1 MSSAREQIFAKV
13 KAETGDASLPDDLD
27 TAFAKL
33 IDQSDTRTSH
43 QSLRQFDNIVAE
55 FEERT
60 TEVNTELHHC
70 SKAELHSALA
80 SLVGQANVYV
90 APSADLPTQGLNCI
104 DDGRGVA
111 DFALALAEVGIAET
125 GTVVV
130 NSHNVPSDAMYL
142 FDHLV
147 IVLPVEHIVAR
158 FEDYWQNYRP
168 ADEFTRAIHMISGPS
183 RTADVE
189 QIIQLGAHGP
199 RRLSVIIVNQAG

>member
-33 IDQSDTRTSH
+33 VDQSDTRTSH
-43 QSLRQFDNIVAE
+43 QSLRQFENVVAE

-60 TEVNTELHHC
+60 TEVNTELHYC
-70 SKAELHSALA
+70 SKAELHNALVA
-80 SLVGQANVYV
+80 LVGQASVYV
-90 APSADLPTQGLNCI
+90 APSADLPTLGLNNI

-111 DFALALAEVGIAET
+111 DFALAMAEAAIAET

-147 IVLPVEHIVAR
+147 VVLPVEHIVAR

-199 RRLSVIIVNQAG
+199 RRLSVIILNQSG

>member
-33 IDQSDTRTSH
+33 VDQSDTRTSH
-43 QSLRQFDNIVAE
+43 QSLRQFENVVAE

-60 TEVNTELHHC
+60 TEVNTELHYC
-70 SKAELHSALA
+70 SKAELHNALVA
-80 SLVGQANVYV
+80 LVGQASVYV
-90 APSADLPTQGLNCI
+90 APSADLPTQGLNNI

-111 DFALALAEVGIAET
+111 DFALAMAEAAIAET

-147 IVLPVEHIVAR
+147 VVLPVEHIVAR

-199 RRLSVIIVNQAG
+199 RRLSVIILNQSG